1 MSASP
6 EVTPDNTVTTRMARE
21 EDLAGIHVIYNE
33 QVLHGTASFDT
44 EPRVPDA
51 QREWFHK
58 WPSDRYPIIVAEM
71 DGRIVGWGRLSP
83 WSDRKA
89 YNRTVENSVYVH
101 RDCRGQ
107 GIGKRV
113 LRELIARAR
122 AAGLGVIVARIAEG
136 NPESLALHKAHGF
149 EEIGVMRRVGE
160 KFGRLLDVHMLD
172 LQLGEE
178 VQRLADHGRARTEHG
193 PERTP
198 H

>member
-1 MSASP
+1 LSASV
-6 EVTPDNTVTTRMARE
+6 EVTPENKVTIRMARE

-44 EPRVPDA
+44 EPRTPEA
-51 QREWFHK
+51 QLEWFRK
-58 WPSDRYPIIVAEM
+58 WPSDRYPIIVAERQV
-71 DGRIVGWGRLSP
+71 RIVGWGRLSP

-107 GIGKRV
+107 GIGKLV
-113 LRELIARAR
+113 LRELIVMAR
-122 AAGLGVIVARIAEG
+122 AARLGVIVARIAQG

-160 KFGRLLDVHMLD
+160 KFGRLLDVHMLE
-172 LQLGEE
+172 LHLVE
-178 VQRLADHGRARTEHG
+178 
-193 PERTP
+193 PETP
-198 H
+198 ESP